1 MRGLSLVKSMTGRPI
16 YLDYHAT
23 TPVDPRVA
31 AIVSRYMM
39 DDFGNAGSV
48 DHSYGDLAAEA
59 VETARLAV
67 AELVGTRCANVV
79 FTSGATE
86 AANLALW
93 GLAGLVWERGH
104 GRPLRIGL
112 MTVEHLAVLRTAQ
125 ALAQHGLAELTYF
138 SVDGQGQIILEEVE
152 QICSGGLDLVCA
164 MAANN
169 EVGTVYP
176 TPEISAFAHRCG
188 ALLFIDASQAAGRI
202 DLKFDEWSVDLL
214 AVSAHK
220 MYGPKGAGA
229 LVVRPGIRL
238 EPIAYGGGQ
247 EHGLRSG
254 TLNVPAIAGFGEA
267 CKWRMEERLADERRI
282 AALRDTLQD
291 ALLEALPG
299 SCVNGAVQRRLA
311 GNLNI
316 SFRVPAQAVIA
327 RVRHALAVST
337 GSACSSGIEQP
348 SHVLRAMHLDDWR
361 LAGAIRFGIG
371 KFTTR
376 DDILRAAGLVIE
388 AVQATEKVLNHRI
401 GNGAAMG

>member
-1 MRGLSLVKSMTGRPI
+1 MTRRPI

-31 AIVSRYMM
+31 AIVHRYMV
-39 DDFGNAGSV
+39 DDFGNAGSI
-48 DHSYGDLAAEA
+48 DHTYGDMAAEA
-59 VETARLAV
+59 VDAARLAV
-67 AELVGTRCANVV
+67 ADLVGTRCANVV

-93 GLAGLVWERGH
+93 GLARLVWKNGN

-112 MTVEHLAVLRTAQ
+112 MTVEHHAVLRTAQ
-125 ALAQHGLAELTYF
+125 ALAQYGLADLTYF
-138 SVDGQGQIILEEVE
+138 SVDANGQIILEEVE
-152 QICSGGLDLVCA
+152 QICLGGLDLVCA

-169 EVGTVYP
+169 EVGTIYP
-176 TPEISAFAHRCG
+176 TPEISAIAQRCG
-188 ALLFIDASQAAGRI
+188 ALIFVDASQAAGRI
-202 DLKFDEWSVDLL
+202 DLEFDEWSVDLL

-247 EHGLRSG
+247 EDGLRSG

-267 CKWRMEERLADERRI
+267 CKWRIEERFADERGI
-282 AALRDTLQD
+282 AALRDALQD
-291 ALLEALPG
+291 TLLEAFPN
-299 SCVNGAVQRRLA
+299 SRVNGAVERRLA

-327 RVRHALAVST
+327 RVRHELAVST

-348 SHVLRAMHLDDWR
+348 SYVLQAMHLADWR
-361 LAGAIRFGIG
+361 RTGAIRFGIG

-376 DDILRAAGLVIE
+376 DEILKAARLVIE
-388 AVQATEKVLNHRI
+388 AVQATDKVLRNTYVQR
-401 GNGAAMG
+401 